1 MTMCVLQQRETERSS
16 SLPSRKSSVR
26 LRPRTVAHGIFLE
39 LPIFLELHVTT
50 MLVKAVT
57 HDVLGQL
64 DITLLAKH

>member
-1 MTMCVLQQRETERSS
+1 
-16 SLPSRKSSVR
+16 